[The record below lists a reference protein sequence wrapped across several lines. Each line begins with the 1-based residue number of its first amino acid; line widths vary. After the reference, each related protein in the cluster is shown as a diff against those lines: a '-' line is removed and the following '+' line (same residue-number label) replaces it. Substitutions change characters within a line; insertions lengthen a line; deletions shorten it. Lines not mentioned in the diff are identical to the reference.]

1 MIIFYV
7 SRLGGANADVS
18 YNTAWQGLWLF
29 AEISFGIIVICT
41 LLLPKFLE
49 AKGAKLRGIFSSL
62 TRIFASFGSGGS
74 FSFNMRSSKDK
85 AGSCEATVDSV
96 VMVGSAESETSSTD
110 SDRDIE
116 MYRSSEGVHDPG
128 EYASNAADPSNGF

>member
-29 AEISFGIIVICT
+29 AEISFGIIVTCT

-62 TRIFASFGSGGS
+62 TRPFASFGSSGS
-74 FSFNMRSSKDK
+74 FSIHRRSSKDK

-96 VMVGSAESETSSTD
+96 VMVGRAGSETSSTNG
-110 SDRDIE
+110 DRDIE
-116 MYRSSEGVHDPG
+116 MCPSSEGVHNAV
-128 EYASNAADPSNGF
+128 EYPSKAADPSNRF